1 MSTPITRPTL
11 ILNEAVARRNIA
23 RMADKA
29 RRSGVRFRPHFKTH
43 QSAAIGEW
51 FRAEGVSAITVSSV
65 VMAEYFAEHGWTDIT
80 VAFPVNWLE
89 IDAINALAAR
99 VRLGLLVESVA
110 TARFLGERLS
120 APVDAWLKID
130 AGYGRTGLAWDD
142 FAGQAAV
149 AGALAEADNVRLRGL
164 LSHSG
169 QTYHTDGT
177 DAIRAVWAQTIERL
191 DAARDALAAAGFPGL
206 ELAPGDTPGCAVMDD
221 FSGVDEVRPGNFVF
235 FDAMQVE
242 IGSCGWPDVAVA
254 VACPVVALHPER
266 GQIVVYGGAV
276 HLSKEYLT
284 RPDGRASYGAVAL
297 PLDGGW
303 GAPIPGAF
311 VSGLS
316 QEHGIVSAPPELLA
330 QVQVGDLLM
339 VLPVHSCLTANL
351 LGRYRTTLGE
361 IIPMARF

>member
-1 MSTPITRPTL
+1 M
-11 ILNEAVARRNIA
+11 
-23 RMADKA
+23 
-29 RRSGVRFRPHFKTH
+29 
-43 QSAAIGEW
+43 
-51 FRAEGVSAITVSSV
+51 
-65 VMAEYFAEHGWTDIT
+65 
-80 VAFPVNWLE
+80 
-89 IDAINALAAR
+89 
-99 VRLGLLVESVA
+99 A

-149 AGALAEADNVRLRGL
+149 AGALAATTNAHPRGL

-169 QTYHTDGT
+169 QTYHADGT
-177 DAIRAVWAQTIERL
+177 DAIRAVWTQTLERL

-206 ELAPGDTPGCAVMDD
+206 ELAPGDTPGCAVVDD
-221 FSGVDEVRPGNFVF
+221 LSGVDEVRPGNFVF

-266 GQIVVYGGAV
+266 SQIVVYGGAV

-297 PLDGGW
+297 PLEGGW
-303 GAPIPGAF
+303 GVPVPGAF

-330 QVQVGDLLM
+330 QIQRGRPADGAARPLLPDGQPAGP
-339 VLPVHSCLTANL
+339 LPHHP
-351 LGRYRTTLGE
+351 GRDHPHGAFLALRQRAYNAGSASRPRRIVCTVC
-361 IIPMARF
+361 

>member
-1 MSTPITRPTL
+1 MIPPITRPTL
-11 ILNEAVARRNIA
+11 ILNEAITRRNIA

-43 QSAAIGEW
+43 QSAVIGEW

-65 VMAEYFAEHGWTDIT
+65 VMAEYFADHGWDDIT

-89 IDAINALAAR
+89 IEAINALAAR
-99 VRLGLLVESVA
+99 LRLGLLVESVE
-110 TARFLGERLS
+110 TAHFLKERLT
-120 APVDAWLKID
+120 APADVWLKID

-149 AGALAEADNVRLRGL
+149 AGALAGSEQIHLRGL

-169 QTYHTDGT
+169 QTYHAHGT
-177 DAIRAVWAQTIERL
+177 DAIRAVWAQTLERL
-191 DAARDALAAAGFPGL
+191 SAAREALATAGFPGM
-206 ELAPGDTPGCAVMDD
+206 ELAPGDTPGCAVVDD
-221 FSGVDEVRPGNFVF
+221 LSGVDEVRPGNFVF
-235 FDAMQVE
+235 YDTMQVE

-254 VACPVVALHPER
+254 VACPVVARHPER
-266 GQIVVYGGAV
+266 GQLVIHGGAV

-284 RPDGRASYGAVAL
+284 LPDGRAHYGAVAL
-297 PLDGGW
+297 PVEGGW
-303 GAPIPGAF
+303 SEPIPE
-311 VSGLS
+311 VYVTGLS
-316 QEHGIVSAPPELLA
+316 QEHGIVSAPPEFLA
-330 QVQVGDLLM
+330 KVQIGDLLM

-351 LGRYRTTLGE
+351 LGRYRTTLGT